1 MEMNLVV
8 LLRLLWTA
16 GIVPFVLVSL
26 PLPFDGLLHRL
37 LMGIVA
43 RGKIKG
49 FTRLTVPQRYFLHFY
64 ITAVILATCLL
75 ITTWFYAY
83 AEMMPL
89 SSEPWNSYS
98 TITSNMIG
106 GSNTLSHKFKA
117 WQTVFLLLLMEIQVL
132 RRLHET
138 MNVFH
143 YSPSARMH
151 IFSYFIG
158 LFFYVMAPLSLASPC
173 IIEVVNFLR
182 GQIAEFTVKGRDRM
196 PDLRIDPA
204 GLVKPL
210 LSLGWCQWVGA
221 TIFFWGWL
229 HQLRCHS
236 ILGSLRENRGADEYI
251 IPYGDW
257 FKYVSCP
264 HYFAEIIIYV
274 GILAA
279 SGGYDITL
287 WLLFIFVV
295 ANLSFAAAETHRWYK
310 QKFEDYPRSR
320 QAIIPF
326 IY

>member
-37 LMGIVA
+37 LMEIVA

-49 FTRLTVPQRYFLHFY
+49 FT
-64 ITAVILATCLL
+64 A
-75 ITTWFYAY
+75 
-83 AEMMPL
+83 
-89 SSEPWNSYS
+89 SEPWSSYS

-106 GSNTLSHKFKA
+106 GSNTFSFDKAHSPTLSQKFKA

-151 IFSYFIG
+151 IFSLFIG

-173 IIEVVNFLR
+173 IIEVVSFLH
-182 GQIAEFTVKGRDRM
+182 GQIAEFTVKGRDSM
-196 PDLRIDPA
+196 PDLRIDPP

-210 LSLGWCQWVGA
+210 FSLGWCQWVGA

-310 QKFEDYPRSR
+310 QKFEDYPRTR

-326 IY
+326 VY